1 MHFLLYHR
9 DIKLF
14 LLQLLTSLLATVT
27 LPVALIELGA
37 GRERPALPGL
47 KRVGAQS
54 RRHRPKPP
62 KWQKK
67 AARGG
72 NKQPI
77 GRPTDLAHAES
88 RKQKGRKEGDASVL
102 HLNEAESFRATA
114 PFMYQQCASAGER
127 KSFRTS
133 VLKRKKI
140 KLIPTCLFIGQNDT
154 NRVTVLPA
162 ARFP

>member
-1 MHFLLYHR
+1 MLAPNLE
-9 DIKLF
+9 DIVPNPQNDKKKQREEETNSRLVDPP
-14 LLQLLTSLLATVT
+14 TSLML
-27 LPVALIELGA
+27 
-37 GRERPALPGL
+37 
-47 KRVGAQS
+47 
-54 RRHRPKPP
+54 
-62 KWQKK
+62 
-67 AARGG
+67 
-72 NKQPI
+72 QP
-77 GRPTDLAHAES
+77 H

-114 PFMYQQCASAGER
+114 PFMYQQCARAGER

>member
-27 LPVALIELGA
+27 LPVALIELGVIGLRCRDSNVLA
-37 GRERPALPGL
+37 PNLEDIVPNPQNDKKKQREEETN
-47 KRVGAQS
+47 S
-54 RRHRPKPP
+54 RLVDPP
-62 KWQKK
+62 TSLML
-67 AARGG
+67 
-72 NKQPI
+72 QP
-77 GRPTDLAHAES
+77 H